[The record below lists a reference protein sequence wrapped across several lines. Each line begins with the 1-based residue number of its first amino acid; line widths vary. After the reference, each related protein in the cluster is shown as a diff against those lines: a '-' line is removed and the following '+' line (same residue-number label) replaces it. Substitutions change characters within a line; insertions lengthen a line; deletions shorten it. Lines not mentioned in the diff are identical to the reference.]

1 MRTPLTKLGFYTGA
15 ALHFYTGAA
24 LHFYTGAALLMAPW
38 AFAGSPPALSGG
50 IYGQVKSA
58 TGITQMGATVLLFD
72 RYDQLIRRA
81 LTNEQGKF
89 AFGQL
94 SPESY
99 SIRVTLASFVPAI
112 RRNISV
118 AAGSENLL
126 QINMATLFSTVDLVA
141 SGQSRGTLMTDDWK
155 WVLRESQS
163 TRPVLRI
170 LPTSSSAQARSM
182 GSIFSNTTGLV
193 KLSAGD
199 GDSFT
204 SGSDQDLGT
213 AFAFATSLYGTSR
226 VQFSGN
232 IGYIGTSA
240 IPAAGLRTSYSRTQD
255 GTGPQVTLTVRQLY
269 LGDRGPVPGTDSSLA
284 LRTASLAMRDS
295 LDLSDNLR
303 LEYGL
308 SLESV
313 SILQRINWVS
323 PFARVTYDLGSNG
336 AVRFGYSDG
345 SQPFD
350 LAGRASVNPE
360 LGESLNQDLAA
371 LAQLPR
377 ISRTNGQLGVQRTQ
391 NFEMGYS
398 RREGSRTYSASVY
411 HESAENAAF
420 TLSGQQGFVSNA
432 DSLPDLGSNSRIFD
446 VGNYGRIGFGGSVK
460 QALGEHAE
468 ASVSAGRTGTFL
480 ADSREAISN
489 SASDLRSLLRMEQ
502 RPWVTLSL
510 AETLPVTGTH
520 VLSSYGWADSRTM
533 MPDHYFLTEDINQV
547 TGWNVRIRQPLPMF
561 FGLGGRLEATAE
573 LRNMLAQGY
582 LPLDAAGRRALLTNS
597 PRSVRGG
604 LSFIF

>member
-1 MRTPLTKLGFYTGA
+1 MRTPLTKLGF
-15 ALHFYTGAA
+15 F
-24 LHFYTGAALLMAPW
+24 TGAALLMAPW

-50 IYGQVKSA
+50 IFGQVKSA

-72 RYDQLIRRA
+72 RYDQMIRRA

-141 SGQSRGTLMTDDWK
+141 SGPSRGTLMTDDWK
-155 WVLRESQS
+155 WVLRESQA

-170 LPTSSSAQARSM
+170 LPTSSSAQTRSV

-269 LGDRGPVPGTDSSLA
+269 LGDRGSVPGTDSSLA

-295 LDLSDNLR
+295 LELSDNLR
-303 LEYGL
+303 LEYGM

-323 PFARVTYDLGSNG
+323 PFARATYDLGSNG

-350 LAGRASVNPE
+350 LAGRTGVNPE

-391 NFEMGYS
+391 NLELGYS
-398 RREGSRTYSASVY
+398 RKEGSRTYSASVY
-411 HESAENAAF
+411 HEAAKNAAF
-420 TLSGQQGFVSNA
+420 TLSGQQGFVSNM

-446 VGNYGRIGFGGSVK
+446 VGSYQRVGFGGSIK

-468 ASVSAGRTGTFL
+468 ASVSAGRTGTLL
-480 ADSREAISN
+480 ADSRDAISN

-520 VLSSYGWADSRTM
+520 VLSSYGWTDSRTM
-533 MPDHYFLTEDINQV
+533 MPDHYFLTEDMNQV